1 MYDTK
6 RAEMV
11 ISEFQASMRRLVD
24 GSPDRRWVLEAIGI
38 ELPHKRRDGVAGRK
52 RATQPERLTP
62 EGI

>member
-24 GSPDRRWVLEAIGI
+24 GRPDRRWVLQAIGM
-38 ELPHKRRDGVAGRK
+38 ELPRKRRDAAAGRK
-52 RATQPERLTP
+52 RGTQPERLTF